1 MWSLGV
7 AVRGVECGFCRSWLT
22 VSLCWVVSGV
32 GAGCVF
38 MSNEECEL
46 IVALK
51 ISGVRN
57 GDKYRDNGGN
67 SAE

>member
-1 MWSLGV
+1 M
-7 AVRGVECGFCRSWLT
+7 
-22 VSLCWVVSGV
+22 VSEV
-32 GAGCVF
+32 GAIGVF

-57 GDKYRDNGGN
+57 GVGVG
-67 SAE
+67 